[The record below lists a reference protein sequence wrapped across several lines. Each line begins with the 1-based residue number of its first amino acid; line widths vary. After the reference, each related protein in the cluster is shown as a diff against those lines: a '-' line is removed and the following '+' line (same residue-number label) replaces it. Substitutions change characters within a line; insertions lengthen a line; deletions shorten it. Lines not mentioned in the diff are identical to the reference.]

1 MCSVKAVYVMSSQDT
16 LFPSHDPLRTQQT
29 AETNGRMPA
38 GVALLEGEPHNR
50 PLFWHNRLFEFGMF
64 VSMAL
69 YYFIGNKNYHIP
81 LLSHLPAP
89 TLLALPF
96 LLIFMVLCWYRLP
109 IAVALLPLTLPYYL
123 LQKNV
128 FSHYDFSLVE
138 IMLWTCLAVAAAQL
152 VVKRRNWPYWLS
164 WSELR
169 DRLGPFALPLLVFVV
184 MAAFSIVIAYAH
196 TTALR
201 AFREEVLG
209 PMLYLLLALACLRSR
224 QDVTRLLVALVG
236 TGFIIAV
243 AGIVQYVF
251 FKHTL
256 VLESDGIRR
265 IHTVY
270 GSANSIALLLDYT
283 LPIAFA
289 WLLAKV
295 QWQQRLF
302 ALLLCIPM
310 LGALYLTQSHGAWI
324 AIPIA
329 LLFIAAFSLPNR
341 KTLLISGIVL
351 FIVLAIALFAF
362 HTRIFVFFEGHT
374 NGHVSTLTKRIYLW
388 ETAWHM
394 IQDRPWFGFGMDNWL
409 CYYSLNN
416 ICNAHQF
423 HYWVVSYPPHTGIDT
438 GLREEPTLSHPHNIF
453 LQIWVSMG
461 IFGLLAFIAV
471 LALFGRLLVRV
482 LARVRVLMSA
492 QGEHIR
498 WMALGVGGAMLA
510 ALVQGMG
517 DSSFLEQD
525 LVFCFWMLVLTLLL
539 LRWLTGTRWRRR
551 GKTAWTEVDTLEVP
565 TT

>member
-1 MCSVKAVYVMSSQDT
+1 MS
-16 LFPSHDPLRTQQT
+16 FPLHDPLKAQQT
-29 AETNGRMPA
+29 TEMNERSMSTSAESAFSGQEMSQP
-38 GVALLEGEPHNR
+38 PS
-50 PLFWHNRLFEFGMF
+50 FWRARLIEIAMIA
-64 VSMAL
+64 SMAL

-81 LLSHLPAP
+81 LLSHLPAA
-89 TLLALPF
+89 TLLSLPF
-96 LLIFMVLCWYRLP
+96 LLIFALLCWYRLP
-109 IAVALLPLTLPYYL
+109 VAVALLPLTLPYYL
-123 LQKNV
+123 LQKKV

-138 IMLWTCLAVAAAQL
+138 IMLWTCLFVAVAQL
-152 VVKRRNWPYWLS
+152 IVKRRAWPYWLS

-169 DRLGPFALPLLVFVV
+169 DRLGPVALPIAVFVAV
-184 MAAFSIVIAYAH
+184 AAFSIIIAYAH

-209 PMLYLLLALACLRSR
+209 PLLYLLLALLCLRTR
-224 QDVTRLLVALVG
+224 QDVTRLLMALVS

-243 AGIVQYVF
+243 AGIIQYVF

-295 QWQQRLF
+295 QWQQRLL
-302 ALLLCIPM
+302 ALLICIPM

-324 AIPIA
+324 AIPVA
-329 LLFIAAFSLPNR
+329 LLFIAAFNAPNR
-341 KTLLISGIVL
+341 KTLLICGGVLLVVAVIGILVY
-351 FIVLAIALFAF
+351 
-362 HTRIFVFFEGHT
+362 HNRILVFFEGHT
-374 NGHVSTLTKRIYLW
+374 NGHISTLTKRYYLW
-388 ETAWHM
+388 LTALRM
-394 IQDRPWFGFGMDNWL
+394 IHDRPWFGFGMDNWL

-471 LALFGRLLVRV
+471 LAVFYRLFARILTRARMLLPT
-482 LARVRVLMSA
+482 
-492 QGEHIR
+492 QGEQVR
-498 WMALGVGGAMLA
+498 WMTLGVGGAMLA

-525 LVFCFWMLVLTLLL
+525 LAFCFWILVLALLL
-539 LRWLTGTRWRRR
+539 LRWLTGTHWRKR

-565 TT
+565 TA